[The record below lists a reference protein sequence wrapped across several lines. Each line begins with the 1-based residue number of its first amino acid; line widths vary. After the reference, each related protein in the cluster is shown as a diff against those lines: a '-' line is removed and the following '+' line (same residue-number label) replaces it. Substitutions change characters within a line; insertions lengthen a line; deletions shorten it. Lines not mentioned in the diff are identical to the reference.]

1 MSDFEKFKQL
11 PISSQ
16 IAVISYLIGTLF
28 FLCFFLFPKKDEIVI
43 SGLIYIIIAGIVNG
57 ISFLVLLY
65 RLSRE
70 PTNHKNIVTEIA
82 ILLSNI
88 PISILYLYIIIN
100 HLNQF

>member
-16 IAVISYLIGTLF
+16 FAVISYLIGTLF
-28 FLCFFLFPKKDEIVI
+28 FLCFFLFPKEDEVVI

-82 ILLSNI
+82 IVLSNI